1 MKTYEFKII
10 LDGVSELTDDEGDA
24 LYEAGCDDGTIVSRD
39 GTAFVRFS
47 RESLS
52 LEDAISTAASDV
64 QKAGFQV
71 AHIEVACPV

>member
-39 GTAFVRFS
+39 GMAFVWFS
-47 RESLS
+47 RESTS
-52 LEDAISTAASDV
+52 LEDAINSAASNV

>member
-10 LDGVSELTDDEGDA
+10 LDGISDLTDDEGEA
-24 LYEAGCDDGTIVSRD
+24 LYQAGCDDGTIVSRE

-47 RESLS
+47 RESSS
-52 LEDAISTAASDV
+52 LEDAISSAASDV
-64 QKAGFQV
+64 QKAGFHV

>member
-10 LDGVSELTDDEGDA
+10 LDGVSELTDDEGDV

-52 LEDAISTAASDV
+52 LEDAKNTAASNV
-64 QKAGFQV
+64 QKAGFQI
-71 AHIEVACPV
+71 ADIKSYS